1 MQTMRQCANCRQWR
15 KLGVSNRM
23 LDVLVAEMVFPSVK
37 VDR

>member
-1 MQTMRQCANCRQWR
+1 MQTMRQCANCGQWR

-23 LDVLVAEMVFPSVK
+23 LDVLVAEMFPSVK